1 MFIELTSLIKI
12 KVMFS
17 VPSYDL
23 TKICFNQIITCING
37 FLVIFSHMIYI
48 NNI

>member
-23 TKICFNQIITCING
+23 TKICFNQIITCIKIK
-37 FLVIFSHMIYI
+37 LMVS
-48 NNI
+48 